1 MTIEPGSIVEM
12 TEAEIYSMN
21 KKIANDYE
29 LLIKAAPD
37 LLKACQEAIKDY
49 KQADCCNDMIFEW
62 TTMMEKAITKATG
75 EQYEN

>member
-12 TEAEIYSMN
+12 TEAEIYSLN

-29 LLIKAAPD
+29 LLVKAAPD
-37 LLKACQEAIKDY
+37 LLEAC
-49 KQADCCNDMIFEW
+49 KQAEW
-62 TTMMEKAITKATG
+62 HSLDLPLKVVKQLQAAITKATG